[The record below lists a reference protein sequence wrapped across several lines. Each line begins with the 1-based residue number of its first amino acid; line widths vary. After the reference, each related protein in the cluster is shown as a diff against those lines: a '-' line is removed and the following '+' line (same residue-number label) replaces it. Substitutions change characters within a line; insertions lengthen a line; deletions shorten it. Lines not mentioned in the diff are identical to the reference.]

1 LKSTREKIKIELSKH
16 RTISNY
22 RLGDLIIKQTE
33 MKNFRIIE
41 LEKLKD
47 VSNFQ
52 LVEEGIYND
61 LNDDGGFATY
71 RIAMAMDLENEEDS
85 QYPLEDILDEYLVH
99 VEEFLNNDEN
109 NSLKCVFG
117 GELDDVQN
125 FKSLVGKRVY
135 NEKFVDEEGQTR
147 VRLKIE

>member
-1 LKSTREKIKIELSKH
+1 
-16 RTISNY
+16 
-22 RLGDLIIKQTE
+22 
-33 MKNFRIIE
+33 MKNFRVIE

-47 VSNFQ
+47 TSNFQ
-52 LVEEGIYND
+52 QIEEGIYND

-71 RIAMAMDLENEEDS
+71 RMDIEDGENT

-99 VEEFLNNDEN
+99 VEEFLESADT

-125 FKSLVGKRVY
+125 FKSIIGKRAF
-135 NEKFVDEEGQTR
+135 NEEFVDKDGQKR